1 MNNNELYHYGKKGMK
16 WGQHIF
22 TDERLE
28 GARVGKRRYQN
39 KDGSL
44 TARGQLRYERDAREK
59 EFNNYDEST
68 GKYYKSSKKNGRT
81 DLEADASRYAKEDM
95 ERSKRLVEANSRMIN
110 DLDRINNKAMKNK
123 PAPKM
128 DLSKMTQKQMRD
140 EINRAYLERQY
151 SELFSPQKEKKGREY
166 AKKTF
171 EVLGNTLAITGS
183 ALSIALAIKE
193 LRG

>member
-1 MNNNELYHYGKKGMK
+1 MNNNELYHYGRKGMK
-16 WGQHIF
+16 WGRHIF
-22 TDERLE
+22 TDEHLE

-44 TARGQLRYERDAREK
+44 TARGQLRYARDAREK

-68 GKYYKSSKKNGRT
+68 GKYYKNSKKNGRT
-81 DLEADASRYAKEDM
+81 DLEADASRYVKEDM
-95 ERSKRLVEANSRMIN
+95 ERSKRLVEANSRMVN
-110 DLDRINNKAMKNK
+110 DLDRINNNAMKNK
-123 PAPKM
+123 PVPKM
-128 DLSKMTQKQMRD
+128 DLSNMTEKQMRD

-171 EVLGNTLAITGS
+171 EILGNTLAITGS

>member
-1 MNNNELYHYGKKGMK
+1 MNNNELYHHGVKGMK
-16 WGQHIF
+16 WG
-22 TDERLE
+22 
-28 GARVGKRRYQN
+28 VRRYQDKN
-39 KDGSL
+39 GNL
-44 TARGQLRYERDAREK
+44 TNAGKKRYARDAREK
-59 EFNNYDEST
+59 EFSKYDEST
-68 GKYYKSSKKNGRT
+68 GKYYKTSKKNGRT
-81 DLEADASRYAKEDM
+81 DLEADASRYVKEDM

-110 DLDRINNKAMKNK
+110 DLDRINNNAMKNK

-128 DLSKMTQKQMRD
+128 DLSNMTEKQMRD

-166 AKKTF
+166 VKKTF